1 MDHRRSFVA
10 LRIWP
15 LKVSLVGEARIIGR
29 DDTKCPRCFPFG
41 VKSHGSRS
49 IYKPSDK
56 KSLTLEKAIP
66 VFANT
71 VPTFSFSSLLKNL
84 EIGASPVFLPW
95 GLGRSGCCEQ
105 TLTYAASSLGMRI
118 RL

>member
-1 MDHRRSFVA
+1 MFDRA
-10 LRIWP
+10 LDT
-15 LKVSLVGEARIIGR
+15 LLMHHVSLGVIWIVA
-29 DDTKCPRCFPFG
+29 KCPSELLGLNQKHVSGRAC
-41 VKSHGSRS
+41 VVSRVPDAP
-49 IYKPSDK
+49 ITV
-56 KSLTLEKAIP
+56 LLELI
-66 VFANT
+66 VTN
-71 VPTFSFSSLLKNL
+71 SLLKNL

>member
-1 MDHRRSFVA
+1 MKR
-10 LRIWP
+10 
-15 LKVSLVGEARIIGR
+15 
-29 DDTKCPRCFPFG
+29 PFCA
-41 VKSHGSRS
+41 S
-49 IYKPSDK
+49 
-56 KSLTLEKAIP
+56 
-66 VFANT
+66 N
-71 VPTFSFSSLLKNL
+71 SLLKNL

>member
-1 MDHRRSFVA
+1 MHTCSRLSIEASFLGELIDRPTIVAGKALDAYCKRVRSNR
-10 LRIWP
+10 L
-15 LKVSLVGEARIIGR
+15 
-29 DDTKCPRCFPFG
+29 
-41 VKSHGSRS
+41 
-49 IYKPSDK
+49 
-56 KSLTLEKAIP
+56 
-66 VFANT
+66 
-71 VPTFSFSSLLKNL
+71 SSLLKNL

>member
-1 MDHRRSFVA
+1 MAINPHF
-10 LRIWP
+10 RIRP
-15 LKVSLVGEARIIGR
+15 
-29 DDTKCPRCFPFG
+29 
-41 VKSHGSRS
+41 
-49 IYKPSDK
+49 
-56 KSLTLEKAIP
+56 
-66 VFANT
+66 
-71 VPTFSFSSLLKNL
+71 SSLLKNL

>member
-1 MDHRRSFVA
+1 MSEG
-10 LRIWP
+10 
-15 LKVSLVGEARIIGR
+15 KVS
-29 DDTKCPRCFPFG
+29 
-41 VKSHGSRS
+41 
-49 IYKPSDK
+49 
-56 KSLTLEKAIP
+56 
-66 VFANT
+66 
-71 VPTFSFSSLLKNL
+71 SSLLKNL